1 MIYHCM
7 MEGRY
12 SMTADIYK
20 PVKTQNTSTGEITN
34 TWQFVESIK
43 CFAWGVAASG
53 KDLPGT
59 FEEFDNEYSM
69 MDVVRMISRN
79 AVNKDYRVVNIRN
92 SDGTIWTED
101 TSGLAT
107 VFDSRGSVPVTDA
120 FGTLMEHTSML
131 TRAEVQTVP
140 ATVLSVQSG
149 SQRET
154 GGL

>member
-12 SMTADIYK
+12 AMRTDIYR
-20 PVKTQNTSTGEITN
+20 PVKSQNTKTGEIIS
-34 TWQFVESIK
+34 TWQYVNTIP
-43 CFAWGVAASG
+43 CFAWGITASG

-59 FEEFDNEYSM
+59 FEEFD
-69 MDVVRMISRN
+69 VVRIISR
-79 AVNKDYRVVNIRN
+79 AAINKDYRVVNIRN
-92 SDGTIWTED
+92 PDGSIWTED
-101 TSGLAT
+101 TTGLAT
-107 VFDSRGSVPVTDA
+107 VFDSRGSVPITDA

-140 ATVLSVQSG
+140 ATVLSVQSA
-149 SQRET
+149 SQGAV